1 MFSPLI
7 PQGSAKVPGLI
18 EFDLNVWENV
28 SEMVVNIDAFLVIME
43 QE

>member
-1 MFSPLI
+1 MFSSLV
-7 PQGSAKVPGLI
+7 PQGSAKVLGLV

>member
-1 MFSPLI
+1 MFSPLV
-7 PQGSAKVPGLI
+7 PQGYAKVLGLV